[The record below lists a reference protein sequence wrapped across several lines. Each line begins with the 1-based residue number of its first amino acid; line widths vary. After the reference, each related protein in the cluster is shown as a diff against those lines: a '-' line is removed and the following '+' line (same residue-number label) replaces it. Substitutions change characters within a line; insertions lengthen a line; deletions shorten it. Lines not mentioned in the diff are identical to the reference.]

1 MQGMGFIVIYIVFFA
16 ALIYFTSIRPQ
27 KKERQKQQEMLS
39 SIAVG
44 DTILTRKKHPCGASS
59 FEVLRV
65 GMDFKIRCTGC
76 GREVM
81 LPRAKIEK
89 NIKKVVKPG
98 SAQ

>member
-1 MQGMGFIVIYIVFFA
+1 MDV
-16 ALIYFTSIRPQ
+16 R
-27 KKERQKQQEMLS
+27 
-39 SIAVG
+39 VG
-44 DTILTRKKHPCGASS
+44 DILVMKKQHPCGENT
-59 FEVLRV
+59 FLVLRS
-65 GMDFKIRCTGC
+65 GMDFRIRCTGC